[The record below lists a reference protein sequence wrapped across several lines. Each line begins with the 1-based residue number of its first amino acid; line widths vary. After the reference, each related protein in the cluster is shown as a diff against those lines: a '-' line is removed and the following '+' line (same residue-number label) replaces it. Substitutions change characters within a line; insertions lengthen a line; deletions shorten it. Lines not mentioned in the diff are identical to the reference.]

1 MPKKE
6 KKEISLFWQGLVMG
20 LLTGIMGDLFVSYL
34 MKVYEFV
41 ELPLFVWLGASV
53 VTFSFV
59 IFLIWFMWKKGVES

>member
-1 MPKKE
+1 MSKKG

-41 ELPLFVWLGASV
+41 ELPVFAWIGASV
-53 VTFSFV
+53 LSLSFV
-59 IFLIWFMWKKGVES
+59 IFLIWLMWKKSVE